1 MMLKTQAIDMTQGLD
16 LGESLGES
24 PATTKEKN
32 ASNPK
37 KLGLDM
43 GMIKQKMAENFKMT
57 LDQMN
62 TKHNDDVTDLMKQ
75 NEKLVKSM

>member
-1 MMLKTQAIDMTQGLD
+1 
-16 LGESLGES
+16 
-24 PATTKEKN
+24 
-32 ASNPK
+32 
-37 KLGLDM
+37 M